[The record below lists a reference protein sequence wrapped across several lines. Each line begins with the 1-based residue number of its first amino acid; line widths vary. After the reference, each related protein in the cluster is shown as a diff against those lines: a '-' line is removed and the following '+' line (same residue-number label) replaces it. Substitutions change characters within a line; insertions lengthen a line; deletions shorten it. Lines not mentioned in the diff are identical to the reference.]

1 MTALPWVFDDGGRR
15 ASGFRGETGD
25 CVVRAIAIATG
36 IDYRLVYGDLG
47 IMMKA
52 DPVLRKLRTTSPR
65 NGVTRKVYQEYL
77 TTRHGW
83 HWVPTMRIGQG
94 CKVHLAVGELPT
106 NIGPLIVRISKHL
119 SAVVDGEVRDLFDPN
134 NRTSRDDAPV
144 PDRCVYGYFHDPRRA
159 T

>member
-1 MTALPWVFDDGGRR
+1 MTALPWVLDDGGRL
-15 ASGFRGETGD
+15 AAGFRGETGD

-36 IDYRLVYGDLG
+36 LDYRVVYVDLG
-47 IMMKA
+47 TMMKA
-52 DPVLRKLRTTSPR
+52 DPVLRKLRDTSPR
-65 NGVTRKVYQEYL
+65 NGVPRRIYQGYL

-83 HWVPTMRIGQG
+83 HWTPTMAIGQG

-106 NIGPLIVRISKHL
+106 DLGPLIVRLSKHL

-134 NRTSRDDAPV
+134 DRTSRDDAPV
-144 PDRCVYGYFHDPRRA
+144 PDRCVYGIFHNPRSV